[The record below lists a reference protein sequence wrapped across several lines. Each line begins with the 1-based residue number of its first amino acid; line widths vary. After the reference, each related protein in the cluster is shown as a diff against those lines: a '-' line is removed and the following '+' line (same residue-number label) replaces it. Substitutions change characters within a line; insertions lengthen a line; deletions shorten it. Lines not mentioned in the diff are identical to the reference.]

1 MQKLISWLASFL
13 KQLVGE
19 PIESQGIVGETIKLS
34 NEDKSLFA
42 KLCQFVWTQG
52 EPVPLIFDVK
62 DEIYTSQGITFS
74 SLKHLQTLGL
84 LTLEPRGYIKK
95 KIGRH
100 TRLFYAGKPTKIA
113 FPHDCNNQL
122 DLGHVLLTEAGKELA
137 VSYGVSRNQEF
148 YEYVVA
154 RWFQQ
159 GLVVSSIQLD
169 IEKLPHSH

>member
-1 MQKLISWLASFL
+1 MQKLISWLASFF
-13 KQLVGE
+13 KQFVGE
-19 PIESQGIVGETIKLS
+19 RLENQGIAGATIKLS
-34 NEDKSLFA
+34 HEDKAIFT

-52 EPVPLIFDVK
+52 EPIPLIFDVRDK
-62 DEIYTSQGITFS
+62 IYTCQGITLS

-95 KIGRH
+95 KLGKH
-100 TRLFYAGKPTKIA
+100 TRLFYAGKPTKIT
-113 FPHDCNNQL
+113 FPQDGNNQL

-148 YEYVVA
+148 YEYVIA
-154 RWFQQ
+154 RWFHQ